1 MPQPFWLT
9 PITLGDVIVIMICK
23 LKIDNKG
30 RLTFPNSFLKANEIK
45 KNSFVSVIPVSGRT
59 DAVRLEFDW
68 EDTDENDR

>member
-1 MPQPFWLT
+1 
-9 PITLGDVIVIMICK
+9 MIAIFK

-30 RLTFPNSFLKANEIK
+30 RLTFPSSFLKANEIK

-68 EDTDENDR
+68 EDKDDKSLE